1 MGKKYLVYC
10 LVFISC
16 NYISKENMK
25 DEYRDTVVDNITE
38 FKIADSEKINRDP
51 VVSEIDSRLV
61 VTDFDSD
68 SLPDQLVAFAK
79 TLIGTPY
86 KYASVNVAQGLDC
99 SGFITN
105 VFNHFGIIVP
115 RSSVDFTNYGLPV
128 NLLEAKSGDLILFTG
143 TDSLIEIVG
152 HMGIITENRNG
163 EIKFIHSTSG
173 KANGVTITTLN
184 NYYRKR
190 FVKVIRIP
198 FYNK

>member
-86 KYASVNVAQGLDC
+86 KYASVNVVQGLDC

-115 RSSVDFTNYGLPV
+115 RSSVDFTNYGLPL